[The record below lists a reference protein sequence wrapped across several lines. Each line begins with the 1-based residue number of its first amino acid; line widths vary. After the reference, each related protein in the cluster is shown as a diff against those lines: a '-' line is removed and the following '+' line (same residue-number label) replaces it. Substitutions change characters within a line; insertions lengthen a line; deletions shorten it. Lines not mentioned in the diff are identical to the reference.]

1 MLYEMVVLSSE
12 IGMGFGSLTIVDES
26 NDIPESVRNKLIN
39 CSNKLFIG
47 HIRES
52 EDFDR
57 YIKRD
62 LPKPQIINLKP
73 L

>member
-1 MLYEMVVLSSE
+1 
-12 IGMGFGSLTIVDES
+12 MGFRSLTIVDES
-26 NDIPESVRNKLIN
+26 NDISESVRNKQIDR
-39 CSNKLFIG
+39 SDKLFIG
-47 HIRES
+47 RIGES

-57 YIKRD
+57 YIERD